1 MGRVVHGMKVLTPPA
16 RSLIGPHSWGCVGL
30 GCLRTSVLTIQDGGI
45 MHLGADF
52 TTKTN
57 SLVGRASVM
66 IADDAGSI
74 PAQSTIFM
82 TFLHGSSNSLWGELF
97 ME

>member
-1 MGRVVHGMKVLTPPA
+1 M
-16 RSLIGPHSWGCVGL
+16 
-30 GCLRTSVLTIQDGGI
+30 LTIQDGGI

-52 TTKTN
+52 TTKTD
-57 SLVGRASVM
+57 SLVGRALVM